1 MLISEYKTF
10 STIHLPLSRYAAF
23 VSDRSGEL
31 PVPPD
36 AGGVGQRVSL
46 M

>member
-1 MLISEYKTF
+1 MPSDP
-10 STIHLPLSRYAAF
+10 LPTVVRYAAF

>member
-1 MLISEYKTF
+1 MFTYPPHF
-10 STIHLPLSRYAAF
+10 YNRYDAF
-23 VSDRSGEL
+23 TSDRSGEL

-36 AGGVGQRVSL
+36 AGGVGHRVTL